1 MQEFNSKQRLCMEEE
16 GEGEGE
22 GGTQMALVYAII
34 KKGASG
40 WVTASCLWSA
50 VQIICIISAN

>member
-1 MQEFNSKQRLCMEEE
+1 MQEFNSKQRLCMED
-16 GEGEGE
+16 GGEGE
-22 GGTQMALVYAII
+22 GGTHTALVYAII